1 MIVVLGGGID
11 RDGNLPIWVHN
22 RLEKTIQLFR
32 EKESWILLSGKG
44 KDGYSL
50 TEAEAMANYLME
62 RNIPEDKILLECLSE
77 DTVQNAYFSRT
88 LHIDP
93 MAVNRFTV
101 VTSEFHMKRSQ
112 HIFEWVFG
120 KGYHIEYAMAT
131 DQEIDDEVIRER
143 KNIESQLLHFHNTF
157 LKDIL
162 QGDLKQIHAFV
173 FEKKAP
179 LAVAYRDY
187 FAEYVN
193 NRALYL

>member
-11 RDGNLPIWVHN
+11 RDGNLPIWVHG

-50 TEAEAMANYLME
+50 TEAEAMANYLIE

-101 VTSEFHMKRSQ
+101 VTSAFHMERSR

-120 KGYHIEYAMAT
+120 KGYHIEYAMAP
-131 DQEIDDEVIRER
+131 DQEIDDEVLRER
-143 KNIESQLLHFHNTF
+143 KQIETQLLNYHIGF
-157 LKDIL
+157 LREVLSGQL
-162 QGDLKQIHAFV
+162 QKVHSFIFDNKNPIALRYKQFT
-173 FEKKAP
+173 KKFT
-179 LAVAYRDY
+179 DS
-187 FAEYVN
+187 
-193 NRALYL
+193 RALY